1 MFVAVSLES
10 SRGCTS
16 NIYEAE
22 VLNVYDNGCD
32 VRYMKSGN
40 MYIWPDASKEEI
52 SCEPQDS
59 IVGTLTNPQ
68 LINERG
74 YFKFSAQEFESIKS
88 KQLESY

>member
-16 NIYEAE
+16 NIYVAE
-22 VLNVYDNGCD
+22 VLNVYDNGSER
-32 VRYMKSGN
+32 RYMKSGN